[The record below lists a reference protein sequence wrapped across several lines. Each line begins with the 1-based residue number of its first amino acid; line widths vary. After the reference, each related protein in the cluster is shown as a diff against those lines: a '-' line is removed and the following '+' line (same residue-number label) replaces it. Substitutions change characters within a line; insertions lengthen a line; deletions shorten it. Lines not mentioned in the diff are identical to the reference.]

1 MIYKDPHKRKL
12 VQFTT
17 DRNDG
22 LITGSCPF
30 AILLN
35 LNNVDDKI
43 VLPEWLL
50 KPPKIIW
57 DGTEILSV
65 EINIT
70 SNGELPED
78 YLTKY
83 IVKGQPKRGA
93 KGEVMVAAYEKLEP
107 ENAVTTGV
115 FAKMYNR
122 VSSKGPIPIFN
133 VVHNNLNL
141 PLVMKNFE
149 TKACSVLGISTIANS
164 NNESIEEDIDNFLDS
179 QMSDDIAGTEGKK

>member
-50 KPPKIIW
+50 KPPKITW

-70 SNGELPED
+70 TNGELPED

-83 IVKGQPKRGA
+83 IVKGQLKRSA
-93 KGEVMVAAYEKLEP
+93 KGDVMVAAYEKLEP

-115 FAKMYNR
+115 
-122 VSSKGPIPIFN
+122 
-133 VVHNNLNL
+133 L
-141 PLVMKNFE
+141 
-149 TKACSVLGISTIANS
+149 
-164 NNESIEEDIDNFLDS
+164 
-179 QMSDDIAGTEGKK
+179 